1 MAFELPSLPYAYDA
15 LEPHI
20 DAKTMEIHHSKHHQA
35 YVTNLNKALA
45 GTKLATFSLNQLLM
59 DASFRSDAIRNNA
72 GGHYNHSLFW
82 EIYNMTQEINYDC
95 EIISKMFKPIGNIV
109 LVKASIWQELSTFK
123 KLIDTIELTI
133 EGGMAMEDYQL
144 KNEILDVYKASLT

>member
-1 MAFELPSLPYAYDA
+1 
-15 LEPHI
+15 
-20 DAKTMEIHHSKHHQA
+20 
-35 YVTNLNKALA
+35 
-45 GTKLATFSLNQLLM
+45 
-59 DASFRSDAIRNNA
+59 
-72 GGHYNHSLFW
+72 
-82 EIYNMTQEINYDC
+82 MTQEINYDC